1 MKFMKPFTL
10 FKELQKMKPL
20 NRGHFL
26 GLRIIDN
33 KHVDL
38 AMSDPSNKNAVP
50 LSAINMEEC
59 NMDLMAEKFQTL
71 NSKHNFTGFVVGFP
85 YLKCYH
91 VNQSSETTVMQ
102 QYLRQYAVT
111 VMNFID
117 DLSKTGKLQGLKY
130 TYWDEIFA
138 LEMRYMKPM
147 NLFKEW
153 IRNPLDGGCLLGLCI
168 HDKAVHL
175 AVSGPDNVNAV
186 PISASQHCSAIPIPR
201 EEYYK
206 DLMVDKFQT
215 LISEYNLIG
224 FVVEYPYKGSDL
236 CRVEEIKKIINDLSK
251 IRNFQSLKYT
261 YWEESIATEVMDFVV
276 DHHVEFVLENLKP
289 DLESK
294 SKQIIKDFV
303 VKKFVAA
310 RLLQGYLDCGN
321 TTVAIENYKVRK

>member
-1 MKFMKPFTL
+1 
-10 FKELQKMKPL
+10 
-20 NRGHFL
+20 
-26 GLRIIDN
+26 
-33 KHVDL
+33 
-38 AMSDPSNKNAVP
+38 
-50 LSAINMEEC
+50 
-59 NMDLMAEKFQTL
+59 
-71 NSKHNFTGFVVGFP
+71 
-85 YLKCYH
+85 
-91 VNQSSETTVMQ
+91 
-102 QYLRQYAVT
+102 
-111 VMNFID
+111 
-117 DLSKTGKLQGLKY
+117 
-130 TYWDEIFA
+130 
-138 LEMRYMKPM
+138 M

-236 CRVEEIKKIINDLSK
+236 CR
-251 IRNFQSLKYT
+251 YT

-294 SKQIIKDFV
+294 SKQIVKDFV
-303 VKKFVAA
+303 IKKFVAA
-310 RLLQGYLDCGN
+310 RLLQGYLDCAN
-321 TTVAIENYKVRK
+321 TTVAIENYKVAERGVHENVNASVNTFPRDMPEAEIEEKLQKRREELMDMYMASFVLQGFVDYGRLSSDKDRKGKMAVSVPVIRLLSV